1 MDKLT
6 EHTYSG
12 YYDYNN
18 GFTTTGIINNNA
30 MASDLNKLIDEV
42 NALRFQMKKL
52 EDIQKWKNW
61 KFR

>member
-6 EHTYSG
+6 EHTYNG

-18 GFTTTGIINNNA
+18 ELTITGISNA
-30 MASDLNKLIDEV
+30 NATASDFNKLIEEV
-42 NALRFQMKKL
+42 NTLRFQMKKL

>member
-6 EHTYSG
+6 ERTYTG
-12 YYDYNN
+12 YYDSNN
-18 GFTTTGIINNNA
+18 ELTVTGVSNNA
-30 MASDLNKLIDEV
+30 VIATDFNKLIDEV
-42 NALRFQMKKL
+42 IALRFQIKKL